1 MNYKYKKGV
10 FMKVLSLIISLIVS
24 NNVFSKDV
32 HVRGY
37 FKANGSYVEPYIR
50 TSPDSTRSNN
60 YGRPSSYSNFQE
72 VNHPET
78 RDFDQDGI
86 LNINDMD
93 DNNNGIFDENESY

>member
-1 MNYKYKKGV
+1 
-10 FMKVLSLIISLIVS
+10 MKVLSLIFALIVS
-24 NNVFSKDV
+24 SNVFSKEV
-32 HVRGY
+32 HVRGSY
-37 FKANGSYVEPYIR
+37 RANGTYVKPYVR

-60 YGRPSSYSNFQE
+60 YGRPSSYNNFQE

-93 DNNNGIFDENESY
+93 DNNNGILDDNESN